1 MNKHVDI
8 HEKTTK
14 RCKFFLYREICPFS
28 DIGCKFVHENEH
40 EDEHGH
46 EQEDEHE
53 HEQEDENEY
62 EQDAEIETIED
73 EYSLNENQCHLCKM
87 QLTTKDDLMDHV
99 EADHKDYFQGMLEY
113 AAANR
118 NSNFLEP

>member
-14 RCKFFLYREICPFS
+14 RCKFFLNREICPFS

-40 EDEHGH
+40 EDEH

-53 HEQEDENEY
+53 Y
-62 EQDAEIETIED
+62 KQDAEIETIED

-87 QLTTKDDLMDHV
+87 QLTTKDDLMDQV